1 MMAVKI
7 KWADVVVGKDVTR
20 YTVGDG
26 SVEDIKLD
34 PQSMA
39 MIVFFNDGILKSY
52 FGCPYVLCQEDAS
65 DIVVPEIVL
74 AS

>member
-1 MMAVKI
+1 MAHKI
-7 KWADVVVGKDVTR
+7 KYADVVVGKATTR

-26 SVEDIKLD
+26 FVEDIKID

-39 MIVFFNDGILKSY
+39 IIVFFKDKTLSSF
-52 FGCPYVLCQEDAS
+52 FGCPYVLCQEECA
-65 DIVVPEIVL
+65 DIIIPEIEI